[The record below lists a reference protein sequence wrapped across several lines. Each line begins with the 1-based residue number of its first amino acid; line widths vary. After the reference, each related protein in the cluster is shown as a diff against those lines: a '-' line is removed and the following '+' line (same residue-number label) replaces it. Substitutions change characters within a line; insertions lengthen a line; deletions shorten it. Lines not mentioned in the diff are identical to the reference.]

1 MRRVEALVTGS
12 VPKDWME
19 RLRSFSE
26 SNGCSAVL
34 VNADIVEGTVHIES
48 AVEHA
53 ERAFSAGCN
62 RSRGLE
68 VETILYLTG
77 KRRIE
82 RALKMSAPGERNVV
96 IVIDGSAEE
105 AIGTLGLEGGTL
117 PRTTERTY
125 DALERTALLDLEK

>member
-1 MRRVEALVTGS
+1 MRRVEALLTGS
-12 VPKDWME
+12 VPQNWME
-19 RLRSFSE
+19 RLGSFSE

-34 VNADIVEGTVHIES
+34 VNADLVEGMVHVVS

-53 ERAFSAGCN
+53 ERAFSEDSN
-62 RSRGLE
+62 RSRDLE

-82 RALKMSAPGERNVV
+82 TALEMSAPGEGNVV

-105 AIGTLGLEGGTL
+105 AIETLGVEGGKL
-117 PRTTERTY
+117 PRTTEGTY